1 MPNNS
6 KNPLKLLTSHNL
18 YLGVDGGGTKT
29 HIALMN
35 QSGEIIGEGFAGA
48 SNPLRIG
55 VENAVG
61 NIVKAINNAC
71 DTADL
76 SRGDIVSA
84 TLGLAGVRRADIKKI
99 VAESFRKRLPL
110 KKIQVVTDAEI
121 ALFGTTLGKA
131 GLVII
136 AGTGSVCIG
145 IDEKGKLALA
155 GGWGPLAG
163 DEGGGAGIAKRALQA
178 IAKAS
183 DGRGRPTEL
192 SRVASRYFRAAKT
205 EDLIVVI
212 YSPQTD
218 NAKLAGF
225 AREVSETALNGDEV
239 AIEIMQEAGFELG
252 IAAVAVIKKLK
263 LQNRKIPIGHVGSV
277 FYSGELLTAPLM
289 KTIHQVAPKA
299 FLTDPKLV
307 PAHAAAKMAF
317 ELFKNGN
324 GRSRSLAKSTL
335 LVKTK

>member
-1 MPNNS
+1 MPTNS

-29 HIALMN
+29 HIALMD
-35 QSGEIIGEGFAGA
+35 QAGKIVGEGVAGA
-48 SNPLRIG
+48 SNPLRVG

-71 DTADL
+71 DISEL

-99 VAESFRKRLPL
+99 VAESFRKRLPI

-183 DGRGRPTEL
+183 DGRGKPTAL
-192 SRVASRYFRAAKT
+192 SGVASKYFRAAKT

-239 AIEIMQEAGFELG
+239 AVEIMQEAGFELG
-252 IAAVAVIKKLK
+252 LAAVAVIERLK
-263 LQNRKIPIGHVGSV
+263 LQKRKFPIGHVGSV
-277 FYSGELLTAPLM
+277 FNTGELLTKTLLE
-289 KTIHQVAPKA
+289 TIHKIAPKA
-299 FLTDPKLV
+299 YLTEPKLI
-307 PAHAAAKMAF
+307 PAYAAAKMAF
-317 ELFKNGN
+317 ELFQNGN
-324 GRSRSLAKSTL
+324 AKTRNA
-335 LVKTK
+335 VKSSPIA

>member
-1 MPNNS
+1 MPTNP
-6 KNPLKLLTSHNL
+6 KNTLKLLTSHNL

-29 HIALMN
+29 HISLMN
-35 QSGEIIGEGFAGA
+35 QAGRIVGEGVAGA
-48 SNPLRIG
+48 SNPLRVG

-71 DTADL
+71 DAYEL

-99 VAESFRKRLPL
+99 VAESFRKRLPI

-145 IDEKGKLALA
+145 IDENGKLALA

-183 DGRGRPTEL
+183 DGRGKPTAL
-192 SRVASRYFRAAKT
+192 SQVASKYFRAAKT

-239 AIEIMQEAGFELG
+239 AIEIMQEAGNELG
-252 IAAVAVIKKLK
+252 LAAVAVIERLK
-263 LQNRKIPIGHVGSV
+263 LQNRKFPIGHVGSV
-277 FYSGELLTAPLM
+277 FNTGELLTKPLLE
-289 KTIHQVAPKA
+289 TIHKSAPKA
-299 FLTDPKLV
+299 YLTEPKLI
-307 PAHAAAKMAF
+307 PAYAAAKMAF
-317 ELFKNGN
+317 EIYNIPVKEKNG
-324 GRSRSLAKSTL
+324 R
-335 LVKTK
+335 KTAHT